1 MTLARG
7 MNIAR
12 GMRSP
17 VTSGVLLAV
26 FLSSR
31 VFAQDLTPPPPP
43 PAMQAAPSEAVSTDP
58 VPPPAE
64 EATWSSRCLSRPAG
78 YYGARWWVPRHT
90 VTVSEPIV
98 LSGSGATHGAQ
109 PVSKGS
115 GSSGGGGG
123 GGKDAAVLLLV
134 AAVVVVA
141 ALPVIFYALDEDAP
155 PDVVGRFEC
164 PSFDVDVA
172 GGLETDPKSGP
183 SVPMSVRLKAG
194 ASWFGLMAQF
204 DVSPWTETRRLV
216 DSRVAAVVRFTPRQ
230 KVELGISVGYRS
242 LTLRDE
248 WRPGFE
254 AALPHEYVFWRDGAA
269 HVGLEVRPS
278 VFVWHGGVDVGLD
291 VGLRI
296 PLGQVFSLN
305 VSGRLFSVDALTRV
319 GSGAQAGVGVT
330 L

>member
-1 MTLARG
+1 
-7 MNIAR
+7 
-12 GMRSP
+12 
-17 VTSGVLLAV
+17 VVLAV
-26 FLSSR
+26 FLASR

-43 PAMQAAPSEAVSTDP
+43 PPMEPAPAEAVATDP
-58 VPPPAE
+58 VPPPVE
-64 EATWSSRCLSRPAG
+64 DQTWSSRCLARPTG
-78 YYGARWWVPRHT
+78 YYGPRLWIPRPT
-90 VTVSEPIV
+90 IAVSEPIV
-98 LSGSGATHGAQ
+98 VSGSGAHGAQ
-109 PVSKGS
+109 PPSKSGGS
-115 GSSGGGGG
+115 GLSGGGG

-141 ALPVIFYALDEDAP
+141 ALPVIFYALDEEAP
-155 PDVVGRFEC
+155 PDVVGRFHC
-164 PSFDVDVA
+164 PSFEVDVA
-172 GGLETDPKSGP
+172 GGLETDPVSGP
-183 SVPMSVRLKAG
+183 SVPMSVRAKASL
-194 ASWFGLMAQF
+194 SWFSVVAQF
-204 DVSPWTETRRLV
+204 DVSPWTETRRLL

-269 HVGLEVRPS
+269 HLGLEVRPA
-278 VFVWHGGVDVGLD
+278 VFVWQRGVDVGLD

-319 GSGAQAGVGVT
+319 GAGAQAGVG
-330 L
+330 LKI